1 MTVRQPP
8 QNLEEED
15 LERKEW
21 ASFIGELRPGPSGSS
36 AHLHVVHVH
45 DVPTVVHVLLQVLV
59 LQRDRRRQSPGADP
73 PPNRPHPS
81 LCSYQVLED
90 QHQALVGVDDVVQRD
105 DVGVLEVL
113 Q

>member
-1 MTVRQPP
+1 MRIISWGIPP
-8 QNLEEED
+8 
-15 LERKEW
+15 W
-21 ASFIGELRPGPSGSS
+21 PGRAGPGSS

-59 LQRDRRRQSPGADP
+59 LHKDRHRQSPRRRR
-73 PPNRPHPS
+73 NRPR
-81 LCSYQVLED
+81 CSYQVLED
-90 QHQALVGVDDVVQRD
+90 EHQALVGVDDVVQRD